1 MLQTK
6 IKHIKNVYDQVKSAR
21 NKNKYSKRR
30 CDYAQYYKK
39 CKVKNIVLYEAFAGR
54 GMLCSPYALFKAFM
68 QRDDFD
74 KYQHVWAIY
83 DMEDNQYIMDQ
94 YKDIPNVR
102 FIQFDSSE
110 YLQALAEAKYIIN
123 NATFPAYVTKK
134 PEQIY
139 INTWHGIPL
148 KTLGYDLPDGN
159 LAVANVLRN
168 FLSTD
173 YLISPN
179 SFHTGIYLD
188 TFKLQGLYEGTIIE
202 EGQPRSDMIYHADR
216 MEVINELKALGVSI
230 DPDKKIIMYAPTWK
244 GSDFGNPEL
253 GLTAYFDFL
262 DKVKSSIDTDEYQ
275 VFVKPHQQVY
285 RFIKDDPQ
293 ISSEFIPATI
303 DTNSLLSVVDI
314 LVSDYSSIYFDFL
327 DTKRPVLFY
336 IPDLEMYKNY
346 RGVYFPL
353 EELPG
358 PTTKS
363 LDDIVNWINDIDH
376 VQEEYQEVYDKNVA
390 WACPKDD
397 GRVSEKV
404 WEIVLDHKEGYNV
417 KKADTTS
424 KKKILV
430 YRGTMKDDKVTESF
444 MSLMNQLDHDKYD
457 VTAYVSASA
466 KDEKGQQKILDINH
480 NVRTMKR
487 VGTWNAD
494 FKEDFLK
501 EFMFETGIKNQRYM
515 KHFPHEMFH
524 RELERCFGKS
534 QFDQVIDFSGDSAFF
549 SMLCLHVKGAK
560 KFIWQHFDMKKLQKK
575 QKQAQ
580 KMEMNTVFSLY
591 PYFDKIISSSEAL
604 MKINRKKLGNE
615 QTKQKF
621 TYVQDVLNLKYIT
634 ECLKKDQLLKIEE
647 KEYLV
652 KHEMDATQI
661 TKKLELIK
669 APEEKNMNFV
679 VLLDLMKKED
689 CKLLIND
696 FAKII
701 DEHKEVRVHMI
712 GQTEAMIELQKIV
725 KEQGLIGKVILTGAL
740 ENPYIYMNRCQCLIL
755 PAAKKEKSMKDLE
768 AKAMQLRVLYIT
780 PENIMEQVEEFMEDE
795 KENDTF
801 DPQIYNQNVLESFD
815 GLLD

>member
-1 MLQTK
+1 MFQTK
-6 IKHIKNVYDQVKSAR
+6 IKHVKDVYDQVKSAR

-54 GMLCSPYALFKAFM
+54 GMLCSPYALFLAFM
-68 QRDDFD
+68 QRDDFN
-74 KYQHVWAIY
+74 KYEHVWAIY
-83 DMEDNQYIMDQ
+83 DMEDNQYIMEQ
-94 YKDIPNVR
+94 YKDLPNVK
-102 FIQFDSSE
+102 FIQFDSSD
-110 YLQALAEAKYIIN
+110 YLKALAEAKYIIN

-134 PEQIY
+134 PEQVY

-202 EGQPRSDMIYHADR
+202 EGQPRSDRIYHTDR
-216 MEVINELKALGVSI
+216 TKVIEELKALGVSV

-253 GLTAYFDFL
+253 GLSAYFDFL
-262 DKVKSSIDTDEYQ
+262 DKVKASVNMEEYQ

-293 ISSEFIPATI
+293 VSAEFIPATI

-327 DTKRPVLFY
+327 DTGRPVLFY

-358 PTTKS
+358 PTTKN
-363 LDDIVNWINDIDH
+363 LDDIVAWINDIDR
-376 VQEEYQEVYDKNVA
+376 VQKEYQEVYDKNVA

-417 KKADTTS
+417 KRADMTS
-424 KKKILV
+424 KKRLLIYK
-430 YRGTMKDDKVTESF
+430 GAMKDDQATQAF
-444 MSLMNQLDHDKYD
+444 MSLMNQMDHDKYD

-466 KDEKGQQKILDINH
+466 KDEKGQQKILDLNH
-480 NVRTMKR
+480 HVRTMKR

-494 FKEDFLK
+494 FKEDFMK
-501 EFMFETGIKNQRYM
+501 ELMFESGIKNDRYM
-515 KHFPHEMFH
+515 KHFPHEMFE
-524 RELERCFGKS
+524 REIRRCFGKS
-534 QFDQVIDFSGDSAFF
+534 QFDHVIDFSGDSAFF
-549 SMLCLHVKGAK
+549 SMLCLHVRGAK
-560 KFIWQHFDMKKLQKK
+560 KLIWQHDDMKKLQKK
-575 QKQAQ
+575 LKAAQKQ
-580 KMEMNTVFSLY
+580 EMNTVFSLY
-591 PYFDKIISSSEAL
+591 PYFDQIVASSERLRKA
-604 MKINRKKLGNE
+604 NQKKLGNDK
-615 QTKQKF
+615 TKNKF
-621 TYVQDVLNLKYIT
+621 TCVEDVLNLKEII
-634 ECLKKDQLLKIEE
+634 ECLEKDQILRMGSEE
-647 KEYLV
+647 YFV
-652 KHEMDATQI
+652 KHETITSQI
-661 TKKLELIK
+661 TKQLELVQV
-669 APEEKNMNFV
+669 P
-679 VLLDLMKKED
+679 KED
-689 CKLLIND
+689 AVN
-696 FAKII
+696 FAVKADQMKDSDI
-701 DEHKEVRVHMI
+701 KEWITAFAQIKDNELKARLHVVGESSMANEFTAMVENLNLE
-712 GQTEAMIELQKIV
+712 GQ
-725 KEQGLIGKVILTGAL
+725 VILTGYL
-740 ENPYIYMNRCQCLIL
+740 ENPYLYMSKCQCLL
-755 PAAKKEKSMKDLE
+755 VPADQKENAMNLLE
-768 AKAMQLRVLYIT
+768 AKAVGLQLVRV
-780 PENIMEQVEEFMEDE
+780 E
-795 KENDTF
+795 KENPVREMKAFIEGKTEKDIF
-801 DPQIYNQNVLESFD
+801 DPQAYNQKVLEHFER
-815 GLLD
+815 LLG

>member
-1 MLQTK
+1 MFQTK
-6 IKHIKNVYDQVKSAR
+6 IKHVKDVYDQVKSAR

-54 GMLCSPYALFKAFM
+54 GMLCSPYALFLAFM
-68 QRDDFD
+68 QRDDFN
-74 KYQHVWAIY
+74 KYEHVWAIY
-83 DMEDNQYIMDQ
+83 DMEDNQYIMEQ
-94 YKDIPNVR
+94 YKDLPNVK
-102 FIQFDSSE
+102 FIQFDSND
-110 YLQALAEAKYIIN
+110 YLKALAEAKYIIN

-134 PEQIY
+134 PEQVY

-202 EGQPRSDMIYHADR
+202 EGQPRSDRIYHTDR
-216 MEVINELKALGVSI
+216 TKVIEELKALGVSV

-253 GLTAYFDFL
+253 GLSAYFDFL
-262 DKVKSSIDTDEYQ
+262 DKVKASVNMEEYQ

-293 ISSEFIPATI
+293 VSAEFIPATI

-327 DTKRPVLFY
+327 DTGRPVLFY

-358 PTTKS
+358 PTTKN
-363 LDDIVNWINDIDH
+363 LDDIVAWINDIDH
-376 VQEEYQEVYDKNVA
+376 VQKEYQEVYDKNVA

-424 KKKILV
+424 KKRLLIYK
-430 YRGTMKDDKVTESF
+430 GAMKDDQATQAF
-444 MSLMNQLDHDKYD
+444 MSLMNQMDHDKYD

-466 KDEKGQQKILDINH
+466 KDEKGQQKILDLNH
-480 NVRTMKR
+480 HVRTMKR

-494 FKEDFLK
+494 FKEDFVK
-501 EFMFETGIKNQRYM
+501 ELMFESGIKNDRYM
-515 KHFPHEMFH
+515 KHFPHEMFE
-524 RELERCFGKS
+524 REIRRCFGKS
-534 QFDQVIDFSGDSAFF
+534 QFDHVIDFSGDSAFF
-549 SMLCLHVKGAK
+549 SMLCLHVHGAK
-560 KFIWQHFDMKKLQKK
+560 KLIWQHDDMKKFQKK
-575 QKQAQ
+575 LKAAQKQ
-580 KMEMNTVFSLY
+580 EMNTVFSLY
-591 PYFDKIISSSEAL
+591 PYFDQIVASNESLRKA
-604 MKINRKKLGNE
+604 NQKKLGNDK
-615 QTKQKF
+615 TKNKF
-621 TYVQDVLNLKYIT
+621 TCVESVLNLKEIT
-634 ECLKKDQLLKIEE
+634 ECLEKDQILRMGL

-652 KHEMDATQI
+652 KHETITSQI
-661 TKKLELIK
+661 TKQLELVQV
-669 APEEKNMNFV
+669 PEEDAVNFAVTADQMKDSDIKEWITAFVQIKNSEPKARLHVIGESSMANEFTAMV
-679 VLLDLMKKED
+679 EDLNLE
-689 CKLLIND
+689 
-696 FAKII
+696 
-701 DEHKEVRVHMI
+701 
-712 GQTEAMIELQKIV
+712 GQ
-725 KEQGLIGKVILTGAL
+725 VILTGYL
-740 ENPYIYMNRCQCLIL
+740 ENPYLYMSKCQCLL
-755 PAAKKEKSMKDLE
+755 VPANQKENDMNLLE
-768 AKAMQLRVLYIT
+768 AKAVGLQLVCVEK
-780 PENIMEQVEEFMEDE
+780 ENLVSEMKAFIEG
-795 KENDTF
+795 KTENDTF
-801 DPQIYNQNVLESFD
+801 DPQAYNQKALEHFER
-815 GLLD
+815 LLG